1 MPVLTRFLGGGDASI
16 ARAKRPQELRAKWGR
31 STKEGLDWLRRP
43 PSAKAPWLYRV
54 LLALGQFI
62 LYRVCAIRVEIEGTE
77 NLPAGGGYIL
87 AAALH
92 RGWIDPLIPLRALPI
107 EPRVWFLGSAPTAF
121 DKPWK
126 ERLLRKTGGILPVWR
141 GGGVDVHVRAAQ
153 GVMKEKAVLCLF
165 IEGAIIGPPDKVWPK
180 VRGGSGLLALR
191 TGAPI
196 VPFVL
201 AGTDELYRG
210 KRIAAKILPPVG
222 VADLMGT
229 DWPGAPPAA
238 NTRAEMEM
246 AKVVTRRLA
255 DRIDAELPAMLARVT
270 DPPDKPRR
278 WKGLTR
284 LMR

>member
-1 MPVLTRFLGGGDASI
+1 VPFLTRFLGGGDASI
-16 ARAKRPQELRAKWGR
+16 KRAKRPQELRAKWTR

-43 PSAKAPWLYRV
+43 PSAKAPRLYRA
-54 LLALGQFI
+54 LLALGGFA
-62 LYRVCAIRVEIEGTE
+62 LYRVCAIKVEVEGQE
-77 NLPAGGGYIL
+77 NLPEGGGFIL

-107 EPRVWFLGSAPTAF
+107 EPRIWFLGSAPTAF

-141 GGGVDVHVRAAQ
+141 GGAVDVHVRAAK
-153 GVMKEKAVLCLF
+153 GVMAEKAVLCLF
-165 IEGAIIGPPDKVWPK
+165 IEGAIIGPPDRVWPG

-196 VPFVL
+196 VPFAL

-210 KRIAAKILPPVG
+210 KRIAARILPPVS
-222 VADLMGT
+222 VAELLGAE
-229 DWPGAPPAA
+229 WPGAPPPENSRDELRLA
-238 NTRAEMEM
+238 RR
-246 AKVVTRRLA
+246 VTRLIA
-255 DRIDAELPAMLARVT
+255 DRIDAELPPMLARVT

-278 WKGLTR
+278 WRGLTR

>member
-1 MPVLTRFLGGGDASI
+1 MPFLTRFLGGGDASI
-16 ARAKRPQELRAKWGR
+16 SRAKRPQELRANWSR

-43 PSAKAPWLYRV
+43 PSAKAPSLYRV
-54 LLALGQFI
+54 LLGLGNFV
-62 LYRVCAIRVEIEGTE
+62 LYRVCAIKVEIEGRE

-107 EPRVWFLGSAPTAF
+107 EPRIWFLGSAPTAF

-141 GGGVDVHVRAAQ
+141 GGGIDVHVRAAK
-153 GVMKEKAVLCLF
+153 GVMDEKAVLCLF
-165 IEGAIIGPPDKVWPK
+165 IEGAIVGPPDRVWPG

-191 TGAPI
+191 TRAPI
-196 VPFVL
+196 VPFAL
-201 AGTDELYRG
+201 TGTDELYRG
-210 KRIAAKILPPVG
+210 KRIAAKILPPVSMAKLLG
-222 VADLMGT
+222 AE
-229 DWPGAPPAA
+229 WPGEPPKQD
-238 NTRAEMEM
+238 TREELHLARR
-246 AKVVTRRLA
+246 VTRLIA

-270 DPPDKPRR
+270 DPPDTRRR
-278 WKGLTR
+278 WSGLTR